1 MDLLKEKDLSLKE
14 RDSEKYLLDMGN
26 IFQKLF
32 QVEDLSDIT
41 SNIFQEILQEISL
54 FTTYLRLQKG
64 EDIDIEFKVDYSKEG
79 YLGFTVADEN
89 GKRSIVLNLGRNE
102 LRGPGNESRIRGVIL
117 HEEAHN
123 FFSPM

>member
-1 MDLLKEKDLSLKE
+1 MGKMDLLKEKDLSLKE
-14 RDSEKYLLDMGN
+14 RDSEKYLSDMGN
-26 IFQKLF
+26 IFQTLF

-79 YLGFTVADEN
+79 YLGFTKQMKMA
-89 GKRSIVLNLGRNE
+89 K
-102 LRGPGNESRIRGVIL
+102 
-117 HEEAHN
+117 EAL
-123 FFSPM
+123 F